1 MKTIAKW
8 VTKYNKLWILLV
20 FLVTGFFAYQMP
32 NMTIDN
38 SIDNMLP
45 ADHPAKQLYDKVDEN
60 FGGSDILV
68 VALHN
73 DSLFTQPALQQIY
86 DLSYDFQMV
95 DGVDDVMSMATGK
108 EMTGTEWGL
117 EVSDLMAEVPS
128 SPEEIADYRQT
139 VLNNEMYQG
148 TIISENGDYAGFVI
162 QLLSDAEDET
172 VYRGVQEVIAGESNT
187 EAFSIAGAP
196 AVNTEMTTSMK
207 HDLTTLFPFVIL
219 LVLLSLYIS
228 FRSLQGVI
236 LPIVTVLISVIW
248 TLGFMALLQI
258 PMAMISTTLPVLLIA
273 IGSAYGIHAINGYY
287 ESLLEAHDKQDALI
301 LAMTHVGKA
310 ILMAGLTTIVGFGS
324 LATSQVSQVKQFG
337 LFTAFGVA
345 SALVLSIIFIPAVLM
360 WMKVPNGR
368 EADPEEEQD
377 TWLTRMLTGL
387 GEFTIRHSKALVV
400 TGVVLLLLS
409 VAGFP
414 KLVVETNTLRFFKPE
429 SDIRQA
435 TEVINDHFGGSE
447 NLSILVE
454 GDIKHPDVLHRMLDI
469 QEYAEGLNH
478 VGYSISI
485 ADYVAEINKALNENN
500 PEYRTIPAT
509 RDAVAQELLLYEM
522 SGDPSDFEQVVDYDY
537 RLANVS
543 IRMES
548 VSSSQLGTIV
558 DDIEGYAV
566 EDTLSDFQAEVTGSS
581 YLFKVLTDLLVNGQI
596 WSLITSLGLVWLI
609 IALIFRSFS
618 AGGYSII
625 PLSLTIAINFGL
637 MGWFNIPLD
646 TATTMLASMAI
657 GIGVDYTIHFL
668 SRYREEV
675 RRTGDYAQAG
685 LITTRT
691 TGKAIVFNAVAVT
704 MGFIVLLFSSFRPI
718 QTLGALTAL
727 TMVTSALGALTV
739 LPAVLN
745 IVKPKFL
752 LTQQSETNHNKQK
765 ENH

>member
-1 MKTIAKW
+1 MKTLTRF
-8 VTKYNKLWILLV
+8 VTKYNWLTIIVILGITV
-20 FLVTGFFAYQMP
+20 FFGVQMP

-45 ADHPAKQLYDKVDEN
+45 ADHPAKLLYDRVDEN

-68 VALHN
+68 VALQS
-73 DSLFTQPALQQIY
+73 DSVFSQTTLQQIY

-95 DGVDDVMSMATGK
+95 DGVDDVMSMSTGK
-108 EMTGTEWGL
+108 EMTGTEYGL
-117 EVSDLMAEVPS
+117 EVSDLMADVPS
-128 SPEEIADYRQT
+128 TPEAIEDFKQT
-139 VLNNEMYQG
+139 VLTNEMYEG
-148 TIISENGDYAGFVI
+148 TIISENGEYAGFVI
-162 QLLSDAEDET
+162 QLLSDTDDET
-172 VYRGVQEVIAGESNT
+172 VYRGVQGVIANEPNAD
-187 EAFSIAGAP
+187 AFSIAGAP

-219 LVLLSLYIS
+219 LVLISLYIS
-228 FRSLQGVI
+228 FRSLQGVV

-287 ESLLEAHDKQDALI
+287 ESLLDSHDKQEALI
-301 LAMTHVGKA
+301 LAMSHVGKA

-337 LFTAFGVA
+337 VFTAFGVA

-360 WMKVPNGR
+360 WMKVPKGR
-368 EADPEEEQD
+368 ETEPEEDQES
-377 TWLTRMLTGL
+377 WLTMVLTGL
-387 GEFTIRHSKALVV
+387 GEFTIRHSKSLVV

-447 NLSILVE
+447 SLSILVE
-454 GDIKHPDVLHRMLDI
+454 GDMKHPDVLNRIMEI
-469 QEYAEGLNH
+469 QEYAESLNH
-478 VGYSISI
+478 VGYSISV
-485 ADYVAEINKALNENN
+485 ADYVAEINKALNNN
-500 PEYRTIPAT
+500 DPKYRTIPAS
-509 RDAVAQELLLYEM
+509 RDAVAQEILLYEM

-537 RLANVS
+537 RLGNVS

-548 VSSSQLGTIV
+548 VSSSQLGIIV
-558 DDIEGYAV
+558 DDIETYAE

-581 YLFKVLTDLLVNGQI
+581 YLFKVLTDLLVKGQI
-596 WSLITSLGLVWLI
+596 WSLLTSLGLVWLI
-609 IALIFRSFS
+609 IALIFRSFP

-668 SRYREEV
+668 SRYRVEV

-691 TGKAIVFNAVAVT
+691 TGKAIVYNAVAVT

-727 TMVTSALGALTV
+727 TMVTSALGALTI

-745 IVKPKFL
+745 VVKPKFL
-752 LTQQSETNHNKQK
+752 LAKQ
-765 ENH
+765 ESNNNEQEEDH

>member
-1 MKTIAKW
+1 MKKLTRF
-8 VTKYNKLWILLV
+8 VTKYNWYTIIVILGLTV
-20 FLVTGFFAYQMP
+20 FFGSQMP
-32 NMTIDN
+32 KVTIDN

-45 ADHPAKQLYDKVDEN
+45 AEHPAKKLYDRVDET

-68 VALHN
+68 VALKS
-73 DSLFTQPALQQIY
+73 DSLFTRKTLQQIY

-95 DGVDDVMSMATGK
+95 EGVDDVMSMATGK
-108 EMTGTEWGL
+108 EMTGTDYGL
-117 EVSDLMAEVPS
+117 EVNDLMNEVPS
-128 SPEEIADYRQT
+128 TPDDITKFKQT
-139 VLNNEMYQG
+139 VLNNEMYEG
-148 TIISENGDYAGFVI
+148 TIISENGEYAGFVI
-162 QLLSDAEDET
+162 QLLSDAEDEP
-172 VYRGVQEVIAGESNT
+172 VYRGVQKVIAAQPNADT
-187 EAFSIAGAP
+187 FSIAGAP

-219 LVLLSLYIS
+219 LVLLSLYFS

-236 LPIVTVLISVIW
+236 LPLITVLISVIW
-248 TLGFMALLQI
+248 TLGLMALLQI

-287 ESLLEAHDKQDALI
+287 ESLIETHDKQQALI
-301 LAMTHVGKA
+301 LTMSHVGKA
-310 ILMAGLTTIVGFGS
+310 ILMAGLTTIIGFGS
-324 LATSQVSQVKQFG
+324 LATSQVSQVRQFG
-337 LFTAFGVA
+337 LFTAFGVS

-360 WMKVPNGR
+360 VMKIPKDRGT
-368 EADPEEEQD
+368 DPEDEHES
-377 TWLTRMLTGL
+377 WLTRLLTGL
-387 GEFTIRHSKALVV
+387 GKFTIRHSKAFVV
-400 TGVVLLLLS
+400 AGIILLLLS

-429 SDIRQA
+429 SNIRQA

-454 GDIKHPDVLHRMLDI
+454 GDIKQPAVLNRIMDI
-469 QEYAEGLNH
+469 QEYAESLDH

-485 ADYVAEINKALNENN
+485 ADYVAEINKALNNN
-500 PEYRTIPAT
+500 EPEYRTIPAS
-509 RDAVAQELLLYEM
+509 RDAVAQEILLYEM
-522 SGDPSDFEQVVDYDY
+522 SGEPSDFEQVVDYDY
-537 RLANVS
+537 RLGNVS

-548 VSSSQLGTIV
+548 VSSSKLGTIV
-558 DDIEGYAV
+558 NDIEAYAGK
-566 EDTLSDFQAEVTGSS
+566 DTLSDFQAKVTGSS
-581 YLFKVLTDLLVNGQI
+581 YLFKVLTDLLVKGQI

-609 IALIFRSFS
+609 IALVFRSFP

-668 SRYREEV
+668 SRYRVEV
-675 RRTGDYAQAG
+675 QRTGDYAQAG

-691 TGKAIVFNAVAVT
+691 TGKAIVYNAVAVT

-727 TMVTSALGALTV
+727 TMVTSALGALTI

-745 IVKPKFL
+745 VIKPKFL
-752 LTQQSETNHNKQK
+752 LAKQESNTSEQK